1 MALYSDCNLLV
12 KVPLNYSKKDE
23 LIRLLKSKL
32 EGCEIKFEEVE
43 TDEPFAKND
52 KVVENS
58 QLSGLEVDN
67 EWTLP
72 GRPTPM
78 EGATGPH
85 LARAARE
92 AIEEFVENSRK

>member
-23 LIRLLKSKL
+23 LIRFLKSKL
-32 EGCEIKFEEVE
+32 EGCEIKIEEVE

-52 KVVENS
+52 EVVENS
-58 QLSGLEVDN
+58 QLSGLQVGN

-78 EGATGPH
+78 EGAAGPH

-92 AIEEFVENSRK
+92 AIEEFIENSKK

>member
-1 MALYSDCNLLV
+1 MDLYSDCDLVV

-23 LIRLLKSKL
+23 LIHFLKSKL
-32 EGCEIKFEEVE
+32 EGCEIKIEEVE
-43 TDEPFAKND
+43 TDEPFAQND
-52 KVVENS
+52 EVVENS
-58 QLSGLEVDN
+58 QLSGLEVGN

-78 EGATGPH
+78 EGAAGPH

-92 AIEEFVENSRK
+92 AIEEFIENSKK